1 MNNAIKPDIILGFY
15 QHYKGRYYQ
24 VEALAQH
31 SETLEW
37 LVLYR
42 ALYGDYGLWAR
53 PASMFIE
60 NVEIAGELIPR
71 FQFLSVEAPA
81 GVELAPKTADTA

>member
-1 MNNAIKPDIILGFY
+1 MNNVTKPDIPLGFY

-24 VEALAQH
+24 VVALSQH

-37 LVLYR
+37 LVMYR

-53 PASMFIE
+53 PANMFME

-71 FQFLSVEAPA
+71 FQFLSTEAPA
-81 GVELAPKTADTA
+81 GVELAPVT

>member
-1 MNNAIKPDIILGFY
+1 MNNVTKPDIPLGFY

-24 VEALAQH
+24 VVALAQH

-37 LVLYR
+37 LVMYR

-53 PASMFIE
+53 PASMFME

-71 FQFLSVEAPA
+71 FQFLSAEAPA
-81 GVELAPKTADTA
+81 GVELAPVT

>member
-1 MNNAIKPDIILGFY
+1 MNNAIKPDIATGFY

-24 VEALAQH
+24 VVALAQH

-37 LVLYR
+37 LVMYR

-71 FQFLSVEAPA
+71 FQFLSTEAPA
-81 GVELAPKTADTA
+81 GVELAPVT

>member
-1 MNNAIKPDIILGFY
+1 MNNKPKPAVELGFY

-24 VEALAQH
+24 VMALAQH

-37 LVLYR
+37 LVMYQ

-53 PASMFIE
+53 PAEMFIE

-71 FQFLSVEAPA
+71 FQYLGTDAP
-81 GVELAPKTADTA
+81 VELTTQA